1 MDVGKYLSAVEKRV
15 GGEDFDENMNAS
27 KQMEP
32 TAARP
37 GEDSTVRP
45 RREPKRRAPP
55 GEQQLVTLVGRLT
68 LQNTRQLREQ
78 T

>member
-1 MDVGKYLSAVEKRV
+1 MDVGKYLSAVEKHA
-15 GGEDFDENMNAS
+15 GGDDLDEDMNTS
-27 KQMEP
+27 KRTEP

-37 GEDSTVRP
+37 GEDRTVRP
-45 RREPKRRAPP
+45 RREPSRRAPP
-55 GEQQLVTLVGRLT
+55 GEQPLVTLVGRLT